1 MAKGAKAPPVKT
13 VPRKRRTLKR
23 SLPKPPGD
31 GWWGKGPPPWER
43 WPDVTLDLESVWNAT
58 HENAAGEKVGR
69 WESPDGLYYFDQ
81 ETADKAVDFF
91 PELLTH
97 PRGEFAGKPFHLLP
111 YQELLLTRPL
121 FGWKRV
127 SDGTRRFRKV
137 IAMIPKGNGK
147 SPWAAGTG
155 LYLMECDDEPGAEV
169 YALAGDKEQARVV
182 HNDAKTFVEDS
193 QELENNCQILKDA
206 IFDGTTR
213 SKFQVLSTDA
223 STKHGF
229 RPHGVILDEFHNQRD
244 RDLFEA
250 LDKSMAKR
258 VQPVMIIISH
268 AGDDDEG
275 ICFEELE
282 LAKLVLSGTH
292 RNDSILPVVFEAKP
306 TEDWTDEKT
315 WARVNPALGILIK
328 IDALR
333 TACNDALIQPR
344 KRNDFLRFHLN
355 RWVSTAVAWL
365 SVDDWDANEL
375 EAPDAALQL
384 LPIAAGLDL
393 SQKFD
398 LTAFVVAFLEFLTEE
413 AKDVEVVTTEMDKP
427 IRKTVSLNYRIHL
440 RPYFWLPAD
449 TLIER
454 TRQDR
459 VQYDIWRDEGY
470 LRVTEGNIVDYS
482 AVLDDITGPIA
493 RRFPR
498 LKGAQIGY
506 DPAFATDIALRLN
519 DRGYTAVEI
528 LQNYQHLSEPA
539 HIVEAL
545 LKARR
550 LNHDGNPLLRWNAE
564 NVAIKRDDAGRIRPV
579 KPRNQAKRI
588 DGIVAAA
595 MAVSRLTLQHQ
606 PVRAYSA
613 TRGLRTL

>member
-1 MAKGAKAPPVKT
+1 MTKPPAKAK
-13 VPRKRRTLKR
+13 PRRRRTLSR
-23 SLPKPPGD
+23 ALPKPSGS
-31 GWWGKGPPPWER
+31 GWWGKGAPPWER
-43 WPDVTLDLESVWNAT
+43 WPDITLKLECVWNPK
-58 HENAAGEKVGR
+58 HENAEGEKIGR
-69 WESPDGLYYFDQ
+69 WESPDGLYFFDQ
-81 ETADKAVDFF
+81 DAADKAVDFF
-91 PELLTH
+91 PELLSH

-193 QELENNCQILKDA
+193 QELENNCQVLKDA
-206 IFDGTTR
+206 IFDPTTR

-250 LDKSMAKR
+250 LEKSMAKR
-258 VQPVMIIISH
+258 RQPVMIIISH

-292 RNDSILPVVFEAKP
+292 KNDTILPVIFEAKP

-315 WARVNPALGILIK
+315 WARVNPALGILVR

-333 TACNDALIQPR
+333 TACSDAQIQPR

-365 SVDDWDANEL
+365 SVDDWDACIRPVPDSEL
-375 EAPDAALQL
+375 QPF
-384 LPIAAGLDL
+384 PIAAGLDL

-398 LTAFVVAFLEFLTEE
+398 LTAFVIAFLEFIKEE
-413 AKDVEVVTTEMDKP
+413 AKEVEVVTTELDKP
-427 IRKTVSLNYRIHL
+427 VVKRVSLNYRIHL
-440 RPYFWLPAD
+440 RPYFWLPED
-449 TLIER
+449 TLRER
-454 TRQDR
+454 VKQDR
-459 VQYDIWRDEGY
+459 VQYDRWQEAGF
-470 LRVTEGNIVDYS
+470 LRVTEGNIVDYN

-493 RRFPR
+493 KRFPR
-498 LKGAQIGY
+498 LRGAQVGY
-506 DPAFATDIALRLN
+506 DPAFATDFALRLN
-519 DRGYTAVEI
+519 EQGYTAVEI

-539 HIVEAL
+539 HIIEAL

-564 NVAIKRDDAGRIRPV
+564 NVSIKRDDAGRIRPV
-579 KPRNQAKRI
+579 KPRNAAKRI
-588 DGIVAAA
+588 DGIVASA
-595 MAVSRLTLQHQ
+595 MAVSRLTLQVLTQ
-606 PVRAYSA
+606 PVYSKN
-613 TRGLRTL
+613 RGLRTL